1 MTFVYGDPVLERR
14 DQVWKRLTRFSTTQN
29 GPWFMIG
36 DFNEITDHSE
46 KEGGRRRSDSS
57 FLPFKQMLSD
67 CGMLE
72 FPFSW
77 NKLYC
82 LEKDLEEQVLDAY
95 WIEQWAMRIGMK
107 SFLRQLSIILGFGDR
122 AVVRS

>member
-1 MTFVYGDPVLERR
+1 
-14 DQVWKRLTRFSTTQN
+14 
-29 GPWFMIG
+29 MIG

-72 FPFSW
+72 FSFTGNMLSW
-77 NKLYC
+77 
-82 LEKDLEEQVLDAY
+82 
-95 WIEQWAMRIGMK
+95 IGK
-107 SFLRQLSIILGFGDR
+107 RSGGKT
-122 AVVRS
+122 VRC